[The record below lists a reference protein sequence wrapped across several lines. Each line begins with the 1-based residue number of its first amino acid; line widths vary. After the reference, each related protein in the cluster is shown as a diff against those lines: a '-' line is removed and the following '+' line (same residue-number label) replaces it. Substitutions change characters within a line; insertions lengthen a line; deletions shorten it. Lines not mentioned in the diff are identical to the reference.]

1 MNLVHLC
8 EAGMLILFGISWP
21 FNIIKSWKSR
31 TAKGKSIA
39 FEYIIVVGYLVGL
52 LGKYLSWKYT
62 GELAYST
69 WFYIADILMVLTDVA
84 LYYRITALDK
94 QRGK

>member
-1 MNLVHLC
+1 MNLVQLC

-21 FNIIKSWKSR
+21 FNIVKSWKSR

-39 FEYIIVVGYLVGL
+39 FEYLIVAGYLVGL
-52 LGKYLSWKYT
+52 AGKIIAWRTT

-69 WFYIADILMVLTDVA
+69 WFYIADIVMVVTDVV
-84 LYYRITALDK
+84 LYYRNTALDK